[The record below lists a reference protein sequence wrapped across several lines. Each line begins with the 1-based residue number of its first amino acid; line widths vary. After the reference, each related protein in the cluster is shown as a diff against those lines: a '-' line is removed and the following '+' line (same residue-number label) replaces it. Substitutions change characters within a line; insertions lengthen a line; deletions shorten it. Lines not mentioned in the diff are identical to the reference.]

1 MRTQQACSRLNLLIG
16 RAASHAKGTRL
27 ESLWLLI
34 WMLWGPS
41 AQSCQ
46 GPVLL
51 PDKAT
56 CQTKVPWG
64 FSTCPW
70 ASTIILSEPRTV
82 CRRWAIVSMVQS
94 ANASR
99 MVSWISKS
107 VSVSMAA
114 VASSRIR
121 ICGGREEKEGS
132 NQFLK
137 QSINLG
143 FTKMCFKIWILYYIV
158 FF

>member
-1 MRTQQACSRLNLLIG
+1 MLQTQSLDWEDCIPCKRNQAGVTMAAYLNAT
-16 RAASHAKGTRL
+16 RAIS
-27 ESLWLLI
+27 
-34 WMLWGPS
+34 
-41 AQSCQ
+41 
-46 GPVLL
+46 PVL
-51 PDKAT
+51 PGASSPPR
-56 CQTKVPWG
+56 QGHVPNQG
-64 FSTCPW
+64 SSGLSTCPW

-121 ICGGREEKEGS
+121 ICGEREEKEGA
-132 NQFLK
+132 NQFLEH
-137 QSINLG
+137 SS
-143 FTKMCFKIWILYYIV
+143 
-158 FF
+158 

>member
-1 MRTQQACSRLNLLIG
+1 MFPAQSLDWEGCIPPKRNQTTVIMAAYLNAQTTL
-16 RAASHAKGTRL
+16 R
-27 ESLWLLI
+27 
-34 WMLWGPS
+34 GPS

-46 GPVLL
+46 GPVFL

-56 CQTKVPWG
+56 CQAKVPRG
-64 FSTCPW
+64 LSTCPW

-114 VASSRIR
+114 VASSRIK
-121 ICGGREEKEGS
+121 ICRGREEKEGS
-132 NQFLK
+132 DQFLK
-137 QSINLG
+137 HSG
-143 FTKMCFKIWILYYIV
+143 
-158 FF
+158 